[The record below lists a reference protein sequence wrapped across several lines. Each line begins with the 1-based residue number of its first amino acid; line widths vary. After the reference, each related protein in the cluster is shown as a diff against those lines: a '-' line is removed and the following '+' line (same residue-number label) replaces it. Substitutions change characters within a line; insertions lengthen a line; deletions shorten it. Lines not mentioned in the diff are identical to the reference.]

1 MGGIKLAEKKGKKKD
16 YNELLRKVLKA
27 LNDVE
32 VLEKKIEELS
42 DFKKINLARI
52 DQIKKDIRNNNQIKI
67 LKEKQRDLEHGISK
81 IDQDINSN
89 LEKQQSLNKQAAEI
103 SLQLSTAAK
112 ELGRIEVV
120 IYPIEYYE
128 GK

>member
-1 MGGIKLAEKKGKKKD
+1 MAEIKGKKKD

-32 VLEKKIEELS
+32 ALEKKIDELS
-42 DFKKINLARI
+42 DFKKINLTRI

-67 LKEKQRDLEHGISK
+67 LKEKQRDLELGNSK
-81 IDQDINSN
+81 IDQDIKSN

-112 ELGRIEVV
+112 ELGKIEVV